1 MRKDIVKNKF
11 IRVITSTLLSGTFSC
26 HVCNATD
33 PWGEMR
39 RSLPEVHSMPT
50 AMIPSTTDFGIEA
63 LESKIKTTEIQVQAR
78 LREEVGN
85 PTRVLVLGTTGSGK
99 STLVH
104 GLSGKKL
111 TAEEGIGSYKI
122 NVVGGV
128 LPGFTI
134 GHHLD
139 SATTI
144 PVSWYDRT
152 SNLVYWDCPGFMD
165 SRGERQEIINAFAVD
180 QLFTSPSR
188 IGILLAI
195 QESDFEGARGMEVI
209 KRFNKIISLIPNQEQ
224 LKRSLSLV
232 VTKKIDARFTS
243 HEKLMGLLERSKK
256 AKDVSQIEKAIDL
269 LAFVVENPDR
279 IFTFPEPR
287 GKGEYN
293 DFSDRRKLIDHLGG
307 ASIINPE
314 HAFQLDD
321 NVKILMFEM
330 MNKFANVPS
339 MIFELEDAMHLD
351 YRGKDLSCLKAW
363 KKFADI
369 LLTKLHSVN
378 SSDKLSSEIA
388 KSLPSLHNAP
398 VFKPLLDRLASSQ
411 RYINFAKKVEPG
423 CAGQLGIPVI
433 EKILL
438 PILKNMQSEL
448 GVLIESKEFLK
459 RQEEASKDLEARLNE
474 EVRSG
479 ALLRADADKQIRD
492 LQKKAQ
498 EEKNKADT
506 ELASLKSKI
515 DNARSEAERD
525 RRNALAAQERMYDS
539 RISDLERQLRNSSDQ
554 SALISRLRSRIEELE
569 SQLQRSQQV
578 GFPGP
583 FGPFSGGGNVRFV
596 PGLGW
601 VNFG

>member
-1 MRKDIVKNKF
+1 MKNKF
-11 IRVITSTLLSGTFSC
+11 IRVITSTLLCGTFSC

-33 PWGEMR
+33 PWGDMR
-39 RSLPEVHSMPT
+39 RSLLEAHPMPT
-50 AMIPSTTDFGIEA
+50 ATIPSTSDFGIET
-63 LESKIKTTEIQVQAR
+63 LESKIKTTETQVQAR

-111 TAEEGIGSYKI
+111 TAEEGIGSYRI

-144 PVSWYDRT
+144 PVSWYDRA

-180 QLFTSPSR
+180 QLFTAPSR
-188 IGILLAI
+188 IGIVLTI

-209 KRFNKIISLIPNQEQ
+209 KRFNKIISLLPDQDQ
-224 LKRSLSLV
+224 LKRALSLV

-243 HEKLMGLLERSKK
+243 HEKLMGLLERAKK

-269 LAFVVENPDR
+269 LTFVVENPDR

-307 ASIINPE
+307 ASVINPE

-339 MIFELEDAMHLD
+339 MVFELEDAMHLD

-369 LLTKLHSVN
+369 LLAKLHSIN
-378 SSDKLSSEIA
+378 SPDKLSSEIA
-388 KSLPSLHNAP
+388 KSLPSLHNAS

-423 CAGQLGIPVI
+423 CAGQLDIPVI
-433 EKILL
+433 EEILP

-459 RQEEASKDLEARLNE
+459 RQEEASKALEAKLNE

-498 EEKNKADT
+498 EERNKADT

-554 SALISRLRSRIEELE
+554 SALISRLQSRVEELE
-569 SQLQRSQQV
+569 SQLQRSQQI
-578 GFPGP
+578 GFQGP
-583 FGPFSGGGNVRFV
+583 FGPFGPFGGGGNLRFV